1 MYLVRTADNCN
12 ERFAVIFVEG
22 RTRMLTSFRRRLS
35 EEYGFI
41 AEDPR
46 FVEQAMATVSDVISD
61 VAASVSAA
69 DVRINEEFKADAWAI
84 ARIGKDNFLGPADG
98 LRAAVIL
105 LDIVLAALIGHVTAD
120 QELRPCF
127 TLAVQALNE
136 SISTRMQ
143 AVARACT
150 ASALA
155 RMRKAQLEERRRI
168 ARELH
173 DRVGEV
179 LSVGLRRLDLQE
191 IDGLEAPSGEGSIAR
206 EVLVEGMRRLRV
218 VTSDVREPPV
228 PSLEKALIR
237 YLDSVQAN
245 AEVRLNISGDEAFAP
260 PVVLDE
266 AFLILQ
272 EAVRNA
278 LTHASPQVVLVGVEL
293 DPKELRA
300 WVLDDGCGF
309 VVTPPAPGGGLGS
322 MRERAALIG
331 GRVSVSSMPGHG
343 TRVDL
348 RIPLP
353 ESG

>member
-1 MYLVRTADNCN
+1 
-12 ERFAVIFVEG
+12 
-22 RTRMLTSFRRRLS
+22 MLTSFRRRLS

-120 QELRPCF
+120 Q
-127 TLAVQALNE
+127 
-136 SISTRMQ
+136 
-143 AVARACT
+143 
-150 ASALA
+150 
-155 RMRKAQLEERRRI
+155 
-168 ARELH
+168 
-173 DRVGEV
+173 
-179 LSVGLRRLDLQE
+179 
-191 IDGLEAPSGEGSIAR
+191 APSGEGSIAR

-228 PSLEKALIR
+228 PSLERALIR